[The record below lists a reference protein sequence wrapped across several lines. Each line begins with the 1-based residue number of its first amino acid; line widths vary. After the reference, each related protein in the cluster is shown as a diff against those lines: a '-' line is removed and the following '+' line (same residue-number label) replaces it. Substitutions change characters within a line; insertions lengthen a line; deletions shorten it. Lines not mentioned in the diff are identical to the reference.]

1 MKFREQ
7 YNELCHTRGNA
18 ALRRLR
24 DAYPGRNI
32 RYILWQLEGE
42 PWTYDQWINK
52 MWKKFLQGT
61 ATTTP
66 IVETPEMQ
74 VDFDN
79 WLVDLITGLW
89 NNAMLGL
96 DQKENL

>member
-7 YNELCHTRGNA
+7 YNELCHTCGSA

-32 RYILWQLEGE
+32 RYILWQREGE
-42 PWTYDQWINK
+42 PNNYVLWCDG
-52 MWKKFLQGT
+52 MWHKFFKTIYGRE
-61 ATTTP
+61 P
-66 IVETPEMQ
+66 EVVTPEMH

-79 WLVDLITGLW
+79 WLVEQCG
-89 NNAMLGL
+89 N
-96 DQKENL
+96 